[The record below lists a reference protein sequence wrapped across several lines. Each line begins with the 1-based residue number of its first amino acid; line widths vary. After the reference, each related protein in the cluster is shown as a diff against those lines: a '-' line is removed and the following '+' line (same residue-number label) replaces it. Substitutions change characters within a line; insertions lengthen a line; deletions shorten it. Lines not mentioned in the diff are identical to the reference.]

1 MHTAAACNN
10 GQRERF
16 ERTLHERRLRQT
28 DPKTRNLAKSTSVPR
43 HQSCDIQSKSIL
55 DALSGYF
62 SLLRLILEKN
72 SINAVN

>member
-16 ERTLHERRLRQT
+16 ERTLHERVFARLTQKPETWRG
-28 DPKTRNLAKSTSVPR
+28 RCVPR